1 MCWGSLAVVLEVSE
15 DGLIAKVDY
24 GDGVV
29 RDVLIGISE
38 DKIRRGDVVIVHA
51 GVIVSKITR
60 EGLMEH
66 INLMKEL
73 LGERV
78 EELSVIHEKIL
89 RLIERIEG
97 DKT

>member
-29 RDVLIGISE
+29 REVLIGISE

-97 DKT
+97 GEA